1 MTQLVR
7 VLKKHGKI
15 DETMFD
21 RVLKF
26 VAENRFDKPTK
37 GSGDIPANK
46 AKAVS
51 FRFMFFLKSIYLT
64 KKFTDLYN
72 KSAAV

>member
-21 RVLKF
+21 SVLKF

-37 GSGDIPANK
+37 GSGDIPRNK
-46 AKAVS
+46 AKAVRCRYMVFS
-51 FRFMFFLKSIYLT
+51 QIYILKI
-64 KKFTDLYN
+64 
-72 KSAAV
+72 A